1 MRRKTLKVDIARAL
15 GISRQRVHVLAK
27 RGMPTDSAERARAW
41 RAEQPDADS
50 MKPDPRAP
58 AASTPAG
65 DAALKSRKLAAVV
78 TILEDKAKNAG
89 GVSLP
94 SVQVERGIRT
104 GLQLLRASI
113 NGSTS
118 TMYGEFSAVLGDN
131 GARVVL
137 ARVEDWWA
145 GVHDAATD
153 AILLGLQRELPAWG
167 RDFRGRYVKTL
178 RGNFPDVPVH
188 GEPDA

>member
-50 MKPDPRAP
+50 MKPDPRAHAP
-58 AASTPAG
+58 VPTE
-65 DAALKSRKLAAVV
+65 DAALKRRKLAAVV

-118 TMYGEFSAVLGDN
+118 TMFNDFAAVLGDN
-131 GARVVL
+131 GARKVL
-137 ARVEDWWA
+137 AMVEGWWA
-145 GVHDAATD
+145 GVHDQAAD
-153 AILLGLQRELPAWG
+153 ALLHGLVRELPVWG
-167 RDFRGRYVKTL
+167 RDFRGRYVKML
-178 RGNFPDVPVH
+178 RGNFPDVPYP
-188 GEPDA
+188 GEPRDA